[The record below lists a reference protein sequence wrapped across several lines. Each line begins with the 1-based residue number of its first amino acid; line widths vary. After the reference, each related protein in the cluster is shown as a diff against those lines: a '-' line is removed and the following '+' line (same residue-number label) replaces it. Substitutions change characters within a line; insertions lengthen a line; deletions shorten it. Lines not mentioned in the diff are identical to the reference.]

1 MEVMAMVD
9 QATKELAEAVW
20 KLGKAVEQ
28 LAHKAGDNQAETW
41 ARQAKRIGNQNR

>member
-1 MEVMAMVD
+1 MAD

-28 LAHKAGDNQAETW
+28 LANKVGESQAEAW
-41 ARQAKRIGNQNR
+41 GRQAKRIGNQHR